1 MTTGTVSLLL
11 SPGSA
16 SQQGPTRPVRM
27 FTVSAAVLVPFAIPP
42 LVRFTATDFIKFRS
56 RSPAPLHDVKRRRG
70 RPSVFLQRQKKNR
83 LAGKWLVH
91 WKLPLGKSEEERKLA
106 ETLGGPA
113 GKRLGSAFPRFRG
126 RTELL
131 MPRLCWRQRNRP
143 SADAA
148 DQGKGEKKEGDLKK
162 IEEKIRQ
169 FAWGWRRTWPGVVD
183 WFWSV
188 HSVEVCSLYKLV

>member
-70 RPSVFLQRQKKNR
+70 RPSVFLQRQKKKPSR
-83 LAGKWLVH
+83 GQMARALETAIREVRRREETCRDTGRTGWETAWLGF
-91 WKLPLGKSEEERKLA
+91 P
-106 ETLGGPA
+106 
-113 GKRLGSAFPRFRG
+113 AFPR
-126 RTELL
+126 
-131 MPRLCWRQRNRP
+131 
-143 SADAA
+143 ADRAA
-148 DQGKGEKKEGDLKK
+148 HATAVLETTKQAE
-162 IEEKIRQ
+162 
-169 FAWGWRRTWPGVVD
+169 RRR
-183 WFWSV
+183 S
-188 HSVEVCSLYKLV
+188 